1 MKEQWLK
8 AQEKID
14 GLNQRERI
22 LVLLTAL
29 VVLVMFIQTILLDPI
44 LAERDKAKRQ
54 IKQISNDLQ
63 TKNSEAMLAQAQLT
77 VGVNRDKIRQRDQ
90 LNVEL
95 DQLNKKIEGSV
106 VAMIPP
112 RLMSEVLE
120 KLLIESKG
128 LKLVSLENK
137 PVSAV
142 ITQSASAE
150 EGRASAAQQ
159 SLYNHGFVLRLSGDY
174 LSVIRYFEKLSA
186 LPWRFH
192 WDELSYKVEA
202 YPNAIINLEV
212 HTVSMSEEWIGV

>member
-1 MKEQWLK
+1 MKEKWLQV
-8 AQEKID
+8 QEKID

-22 LVLLTAL
+22 LILLTAL
-29 VVLVMFIQTILLDPI
+29 VVLVMVLQTILLDPI

-63 TKNSEAMLAQAQLT
+63 TKNSEAILAQARLT

-90 LNVEL
+90 LKLEL
-95 DQLNKKIEGSV
+95 AELNKKIEESV

-112 RLMSEVLE
+112 RLMPEVLE

-128 LKLVSLENK
+128 LKLLSLENK
-137 PVSAV
+137 PVEAV
-142 ITQSASAE
+142 ITQGASTEGEVSAD
-150 EGRASAAQQ
+150 QQ

-174 LSVIRYFEKLSA
+174 LSAIRYFEKLSA

-192 WDELSYKVEA
+192 WDELSYKVDG
-202 YPNAIINLEV
+202 YPDATIILEV
-212 HTVSMSEEWIGV
+212 HTVSMAEEWIGV